1 MSDQPST
8 SWRGSGRLRKESVG
22 QRSDNSS
29 SEGFW
34 RLNSRDE
41 SIGSAASGGVTAAA
55 GNGSGGMDGIR
66 TRNGRSSSRDI
77 EKERQEF
84 KLVF

>member
-34 RLNSRDE
+34 RLNSHDE